1 MNYATKLCIVSMV
14 SVCSVS
20 SIGLVKAADTPIVST
35 GGVAY
40 NIGLQGESTFTNS
53 DNVHLG
59 GQTGAANSDPYSHTE
74 DPNATGNNIAIGR
87 LSLNDLE

>member
-20 SIGLVKAADTPIVST
+20 SMGLVQAADTPIVST

-40 NIGLQGESTFTNS
+40 NIGLQVINLLFLIPSPSVTLRVPMLRVIKMCGLV
-53 DNVHLG
+53 DHKLLVAQLII
-59 GQTGAANSDPYSHTE
+59 QC
-74 DPNATGNNIAIGR
+74 
-87 LSLNDLE
+87 